1 MVATASIFLA
11 LGFQTEAEKS
21 ILQELRGL
29 RQLSDSDRRG
39 VTRRLA
45 SQISLLPP
53 GPGKVDLALSLANL
67 STEGDFGRDTLQ
79 AVSNTLCQSV
89 KESPPALE
97 KGAPA
102 SAYVELA
109 QLSRYE
115 HMRVDLKVPDYKK
128 AIAQVDETD
137 RKRRM
142 VSFSTRDLA
151 GNAVDLS
158 ALRGKVVLVNF
169 WATWCPPCRKEM
181 PDLDALHRRFK
192 EQGLVILA
200 FSDEKEEVVKEFLA
214 RHNYQYTFLIDHGR
228 ELNKAYKVEGI
239 PKSFVYNR
247 ERKLVAQSMDMRT
260 RGQFLEMLSRA
271 GLKYARA

>member
-142 VSFSTRDLA
+142 VSFSC
-151 GNAVDLS
+151 GS
-158 ALRGKVVLVNF
+158 F
-169 WATWCPPCRKEM
+169 
-181 PDLDALHRRFK
+181 
-192 EQGLVILA
+192 GLERQ
-200 FSDEKEEVVKEFLA
+200 SCA
-214 RHNYQYTFLIDHGR
+214 R
-228 ELNKAYKVEGI
+228 
-239 PKSFVYNR
+239 
-247 ERKLVAQSMDMRT
+247 
-260 RGQFLEMLSRA
+260 
-271 GLKYARA
+271 